1 MTMQNNPWVK
11 DFPILAA
18 DENGNRLVYLDSA
31 ATTQHPT
38 QVLDAVTNY
47 YKHDNANPHRGVYEL
62 AMRATDAHE
71 GARHRVAQFFHAQDD
86 EIVFTQNTTES
97 LNLVAYSYGMHF
109 LHEGDEIVISVAEHH
124 SNLVPWQRVAQATGA
139 KLVYLYPN
147 AAGYLTEEELDKKI
161 TTKTKLVAV
170 GMVSNVLGL
179 RAPVEAIVARAHAVG
194 AVVVLDCAQSA
205 PHMPVD
211 VKKLDVDFAACS
223 AHKLYAPMGMGALY
237 ARAELLDKMPPFLSG
252 GDMIGA
258 VHEHS
263 ATWAEGPRKFE
274 AGTRNV
280 GGEVGFAAALDY
292 MPVDVKK
299 LDVDFAACSAH
310 KLYAPM
316 GMGAL
321 YARAELLDKMPPFLS
336 GGDMIGAVHEHSAT
350 WAEGPRKFE
359 AGTRN
364 VGGEV
369 GFAAALDYMDAIGWD
384 AMMAHEHTLL
394 DRMLKGMA
402 QMPWLTVYGDPT
414 AANRF
419 GVVSFN
425 VNDVHP
431 HDVATILD
439 AGGVAVR
446 AGHHC
451 AQPLMD
457 FLGIGSC
464 CRASV
469 AVYNTEADV
478 DALLENLENVR
489 KVMGL

>member
-1 MTMQNNPWVK
+1 MQNNPWVK

-31 ATTQHPT
+31 ATTQHPM

-47 YKHDNANPHRGVYEL
+47 YKKDNANPHRGVYEL

-71 GARHRVAQFFHAQDD
+71 GARHRVAQFFGAQDD
-86 EIVFTQNTTES
+86 EIVFTQNTTEG

-109 LHEGDEIVISVAEHH
+109 LHEGDEIVLSVAEHH

-161 TTKTKLVAV
+161 TSRTKLVAI

-211 VKKLDVDFAACS
+211 VKQLDVDFAACS
-223 AHKLYAPMGMGALY
+223 AHKLYAPMGMGVLY

-252 GDMIGA
+252 GDMIGT

-292 MPVDVKK
+292 MQ
-299 LDVDFAACSAH
+299 
-310 KLYAPM
+310 
-316 GMGAL
+316 
-321 YARAELLDKMPPFLS
+321 
-336 GGDMIGAVHEHSAT
+336 
-350 WAEGPRKFE
+350 
-359 AGTRN
+359 N
-364 VGGEV
+364 
-369 GFAAALDYMDAIGWD
+369 IGWD
-384 AMMAHEHTLL
+384 ATMSHEHALL

-425 VNDVHP
+425 VKDVHP

-439 AGGVAVR
+439 AGGVAIR

-469 AVYNTEADV
+469 AVYNTEEDV
-478 DALLENLENVR
+478 DALLNNLEMVR

>member
-1 MTMQNNPWVK
+1 MQNNPWVK
-11 DFPILAA
+11 DFPVLAA

-47 YKHDNANPHRGVYEL
+47 YKKDNANPHRGVYEL

-71 GARHRVAQFFHAQDD
+71 GARHRVAQFFGAQDD
-86 EIVFTQNTTES
+86 EVVFTQNTTEG

-109 LHEGDEIVISVAEHH
+109 LHEGDEIVLSVAEHH

-161 TTKTKLVAV
+161 TSRTKLVAI

-211 VKKLDVDFAACS
+211 VKQLDVDFAACS

-252 GDMIGA
+252 GDMIGT

-292 MPVDVKK
+292 MQ
-299 LDVDFAACSAH
+299 
-310 KLYAPM
+310 
-316 GMGAL
+316 
-321 YARAELLDKMPPFLS
+321 
-336 GGDMIGAVHEHSAT
+336 
-350 WAEGPRKFE
+350 
-359 AGTRN
+359 N
-364 VGGEV
+364 
-369 GFAAALDYMDAIGWD
+369 IGWD
-384 AMMAHEHTLL
+384 AMMSHEHTLL

-425 VNDVHP
+425 VKDVHP

-439 AGGVAVR
+439 AGGVAIR

-469 AVYNTEADV
+469 AVYNTEEDV
-478 DALLENLENVR
+478 DALLNNLEMVR

>member
-1 MTMQNNPWVK
+1 MQNNPWRK

-18 DENGNRLVYLDSA
+18 DENGRQLVYLDSA

-38 QVLDAVTNY
+38 QVLNAVTNY
-47 YKHDNANPHRGVYEL
+47 YLHDNANPHRGVYDL

-71 GARHRVAQFFHAQDD
+71 GARRRVAQFFHAEED

-97 LNLVAYSYGMHF
+97 LNLVAYSYGLHF
-109 LHEGDEIVISVAEHH
+109 LHEGDEIVLSVAEHH
-124 SNLVPWQRVAQATGA
+124 SNLVPWQRVAAAVGA
-139 KLVYLYPN
+139 KLVYLYPG
-147 AAGYLTEEELDKKI
+147 ADGHLTTEELDKKI
-161 TTKTKLVAV
+161 TGRTRLVAI

-179 RAPVEAIVARAHAVG
+179 RAPVEEIVARAHAVG

-205 PHMPVD
+205 PHTPVD

-237 ARAELLDKMPPFLSG
+237 IRKELLKKMPPFLSG
-252 GDMIGA
+252 GDMIGS
-258 VHEHS
+258 VHEQ
-263 ATWAEGPRKFE
+263 T
-274 AGTRNV
+274 
-280 GGEVGFAAALDY
+280 
-292 MPVDVKK
+292 
-299 LDVDFAACSAH
+299 
-310 KLYAPM
+310 
-316 GMGAL
+316 
-321 YARAELLDKMPPFLS
+321 
-336 GGDMIGAVHEHSAT
+336 AT

-369 GFAAALDYMDAIGWD
+369 GFAAALDYMDSIGWETLQSY
-384 AMMAHEHTLL
+384 EHALL
-394 DRMLKGMA
+394 DRMLTGMKS
-402 QMPWLTVYGDPT
+402 MPWLTVYGDPN
-414 AANRF
+414 AEQRY

-425 VNDVHP
+425 VQDVHP

-451 AQPLMD
+451 AQPLME

-469 AVYNTEADV
+469 AIYNTADDI
-478 DALLENLENVR
+478 DALLNNLEMVR

>member
-1 MTMQNNPWVK
+1 MQNNPWRK

-18 DENGNRLVYLDSA
+18 DENGRQLVYLDSA

-38 QVLDAVTNY
+38 QVLNAVTNY
-47 YKHDNANPHRGVYEL
+47 YLHDNANPHRGVYDL

-71 GARHRVAQFFHAQDD
+71 GARRRVAQFFHAEED

-97 LNLVAYSYGMHF
+97 LNLVAYSYGLHF
-109 LHEGDEIVISVAEHH
+109 LHEGDEIVLSVAEHH
-124 SNLVPWQRVAQATGA
+124 SNLVPWQRVAAAVGA
-139 KLVYLYPN
+139 KLVYLYPG
-147 AAGYLTEEELDKKI
+147 ADGHLTTEELDKKI
-161 TTKTKLVAV
+161 TRRTRLVAI

-179 RAPVEAIVARAHAVG
+179 RAPVEEVVARAHAVG

-205 PHMPVD
+205 PHTPVD

-237 ARAELLDKMPPFLSG
+237 IRKELLKKMPPFLSG
-252 GDMIGA
+252 GDMIGS
-258 VHEHS
+258 VHEQ
-263 ATWAEGPRKFE
+263 T
-274 AGTRNV
+274 
-280 GGEVGFAAALDY
+280 
-292 MPVDVKK
+292 
-299 LDVDFAACSAH
+299 
-310 KLYAPM
+310 
-316 GMGAL
+316 
-321 YARAELLDKMPPFLS
+321 
-336 GGDMIGAVHEHSAT
+336 AT

-369 GFAAALDYMDAIGWD
+369 GFAAALDYMDSIGWETLQSY
-384 AMMAHEHTLL
+384 EHALL
-394 DRMLKGMA
+394 DRMLTGMKS
-402 QMPWLTVYGDPT
+402 MPWLTVYGDPN
-414 AANRF
+414 AEQRY

-425 VNDVHP
+425 VQDVHP

-451 AQPLMD
+451 AQPLME

-469 AVYNTEADV
+469 AIYNTADDI
-478 DALLENLENVR
+478 DALLNNLEMVR

>member
-1 MTMQNNPWVK
+1 M
-11 DFPILAA
+11 
-18 DENGNRLVYLDSA
+18 
-31 ATTQHPT
+31 
-38 QVLDAVTNY
+38 
-47 YKHDNANPHRGVYEL
+47 
-62 AMRATDAHE
+62 
-71 GARHRVAQFFHAQDD
+71 
-86 EIVFTQNTTES
+86 
-97 LNLVAYSYGMHF
+97 
-109 LHEGDEIVISVAEHH
+109 
-124 SNLVPWQRVAQATGA
+124 
-139 KLVYLYPN
+139 
-147 AAGYLTEEELDKKI
+147 
-161 TTKTKLVAV
+161 
-170 GMVSNVLGL
+170 
-179 RAPVEAIVARAHAVG
+179 
-194 AVVVLDCAQSA
+194 VLDCAQSA

-211 VKKLDVDFAACS
+211 VKQLDVDFAACS

-252 GDMIGA
+252 GDMIG
-258 VHEHS
+258 
-263 ATWAEGPRKFE
+263 T
-274 AGTRNV
+274 
-280 GGEVGFAAALDY
+280 
-292 MPVDVKK
+292 
-299 LDVDFAACSAH
+299 
-310 KLYAPM
+310 
-316 GMGAL
+316 
-321 YARAELLDKMPPFLS
+321 
-336 GGDMIGAVHEHSAT
+336 VHEHSAT

-451 AQPLMD
+451 AQPLLQY
-457 FLGIGSC
+457 LGTTSTT
-464 CRASV
+464 RVSLAF
-469 AVYNTEADV
+469 YNTEEEIRAF
-478 DALLENLENVR
+478 LESLGGLRR
-489 KVMGL
+489 KMGYE

>member
-1 MTMQNNPWVK
+1 MNWTA

-31 ATTQHPT
+31 ATTQHPM
-38 QVLDAVTNY
+38 QVLNAVVDY
-47 YKHDNANPHRGVYEL
+47 YTKENANPHRGVYEL

-71 GARHRVAQFFHAQDD
+71 GARHTVAQFFNAEDN

-97 LNLVAYSYGMHF
+97 LNLIAYSYGMNF

-124 SNLVPWQRVAQATGA
+124 SNMVPWQRVAKATGA
-139 KLVYLYPN
+139 KLVYMYPGEN
-147 AAGYLTEEELDKKI
+147 GRLTTEELDKKI
-161 TTKTKLVAV
+161 TPKTKVVAV
-170 GMVSNVLGL
+170 AMVSNVLGL
-179 RAPVEAIVARAHAVG
+179 RAPVEEIVKRAHAVG

-205 PHMPVD
+205 PHTPVD

-223 AHKLYAPMGMGALY
+223 AHKLYAPMGVGALY
-237 ARAELLDKMPPFLSG
+237 ARAGLLEKMPPFMSG

-258 VHEHS
+258 VHES
-263 ATWAEGPRKFE
+263 GATWADGPRKFE

-280 GGEVGFAAALDY
+280 GGEVGFAAAIDY
-292 MPVDVKK
+292 MK
-299 LDVDFAACSAH
+299 
-310 KLYAPM
+310 
-316 GMGAL
+316 G
-321 YARAELLDKMPPFLS
+321 
-336 GGDMIGAVHEHSAT
+336 IGWEAMETHEHA
-350 WAEGPRKFE
+350 
-359 AGTRN
+359 
-364 VGGEV
+364 
-369 GFAAALDYMDAIGWD
+369 
-384 AMMAHEHTLL
+384 LL
-394 DRMLKGMA
+394 DRMLA
-402 QMPWLTVYGDPT
+402 MPWLTVYGEPV
-414 AANRF
+414 AEGRY

-451 AQPLMD
+451 AQPLME

-469 AVYNTEADV
+469 AIYNTPEDV

>member
-1 MTMQNNPWVK
+1 MMQNNPWVK
-11 DFPILAA
+11 DFPILTA
-18 DENGNRLVYLDSA
+18 DENGRRLVYLDSA

-47 YKHDNANPHRGVYEL
+47 YKNDNANPHRGVYEL

-71 GARHRVAQFFHAQDD
+71 GARHRVAQFFHAED
-86 EIVFTQNTTES
+86 
-97 LNLVAYSYGMHF
+97 
-109 LHEGDEIVISVAEHH
+109 DEIVISVAEHH

-147 AAGYLTEEELDKKI
+147 ALGYLTEEELDKKI
-161 TTKTKLVAV
+161 TSKTKLVAV

-179 RAPVEAIVARAHAVG
+179 CAPVEAIVARAHAVG

-252 GDMIGA
+252 GDMIG
-258 VHEHS
+258 S
-263 ATWAEGPRKFE
+263 
-274 AGTRNV
+274 
-280 GGEVGFAAALDY
+280 
-292 MPVDVKK
+292 
-299 LDVDFAACSAH
+299 
-310 KLYAPM
+310 
-316 GMGAL
+316 
-321 YARAELLDKMPPFLS
+321 
-336 GGDMIGAVHEHSAT
+336 VHEHSAT

-384 AMMAHEHTLL
+384 TMMQHEHALL

-414 AANRF
+414 AEHRF

-425 VNDVHP
+425 VQDVHP

-451 AQPLMD
+451 AQPLME

-469 AVYNTEADV
+469 AVYNTEEDV
-478 DALLENLENVR
+478 DALLNNLENVR

>member
-1 MTMQNNPWVK
+1 MQNNPWRK
-11 DFPILAA
+11 DFPIFSA

-38 QVLDAVTNY
+38 QVLDAVTQY
-47 YKHDNANPHRGVYEL
+47 YLHDNANPHRGVYEL

-71 GARHRVAQFFHAQDD
+71 GARHRVAQFFHAGDD
-86 EIVFTQNTTES
+86 EMIFTQNTTES

-109 LHEGDEIVISVAEHH
+109 LHAGDEIVLSVAEHH
-124 SNLVPWQRVAQATGA
+124 SNLVPWQRVAAAVGA
-139 KLVYLYPN
+139 KLVYLYPG
-147 AAGYLTEEELDKKI
+147 ADGRLPEEELEQKI
-161 TTKTKLVAV
+161 TSKTRLVAI

-179 RAPVEAIVARAHAVG
+179 RAPVEKIVARAHAVG

-205 PHMPVD
+205 PHTPVD

-237 ARAELLDKMPPFLSG
+237 VRKEILDKMPPFLSG
-252 GDMIGA
+252 GDMIGS
-258 VHEHS
+258 VHEQ
-263 ATWAEGPRKFE
+263 T
-274 AGTRNV
+274 
-280 GGEVGFAAALDY
+280 
-292 MPVDVKK
+292 
-299 LDVDFAACSAH
+299 
-310 KLYAPM
+310 
-316 GMGAL
+316 
-321 YARAELLDKMPPFLS
+321 
-336 GGDMIGAVHEHSAT
+336 AT

-369 GFAAALDYMDAIGWD
+369 GFAAALDYMDGIGWETLEK
-384 AMMAHEHTLL
+384 HEHALL
-394 DRMLKGMA
+394 DRMLTGMRTL
-402 QMPWLTVYGDPT
+402 PWLTVYGEPT
-414 AANRF
+414 ANGRY

-425 VNDVHP
+425 VQDVHP

-451 AQPLMD
+451 AQPLME

-469 AVYNTEADV
+469 AIYNDEEDI
-478 DALLENLENVR
+478 DALLNNLEMVR

>member
-1 MTMQNNPWVK
+1 MLTTQNNPWVK

-31 ATTQHPT
+31 ATTQHPQ
-38 QVLDAVTNY
+38 QVLDAVLHY
-47 YKHDNANPHRGVYEL
+47 YQKDNANPHRGVSEL

-71 GARHRVAQFFHAQDD
+71 GARHRVARFFGAEDD

-97 LNLVAYSYGMHF
+97 LNLVAYSYGLHF

-124 SNLVPWQRVAQATGA
+124 SNLVPWQRVAKATGA
-139 KLVYLYPN
+139 KLVYLYP
-147 AAGYLTEEELDKKI
+147 GPDGHLTAEELDKKI
-161 TTKTKLVAV
+161 TSKTKLVAI

-179 RAPVEAIVARAHAVG
+179 RAPVEEIVARAHAVG

-237 ARAELLDKMPPFLSG
+237 ARKELLDKMPPFLSG

-258 VHEHS
+258 VHEH
-263 ATWAEGPRKFE
+263 T
-274 AGTRNV
+274 
-280 GGEVGFAAALDY
+280 
-292 MPVDVKK
+292 
-299 LDVDFAACSAH
+299 
-310 KLYAPM
+310 
-316 GMGAL
+316 
-321 YARAELLDKMPPFLS
+321 
-336 GGDMIGAVHEHSAT
+336 AT

-384 AMMAHEHTLL
+384 AMMAHEHALL
-394 DRMLKGMA
+394 ERMLKGMA
-402 QMPWLTVYGDPT
+402 SMPWLTVYGEPVADK
-414 AANRF
+414 RV

-425 VNDVHP
+425 VQDVHP
-431 HDVATILD
+431 HAVAPILD
-439 AGGVAVR
+439 AGGVAKS
-446 AGHHC
+446 C
-451 AQPLMD
+451 PLQH
-457 FLGIGSC
+457 GRRRG
-464 CRASV
+464 RPA
-469 AVYNTEADV
+469 E
-478 DALLENLENVR
+478 
-489 KVMGL
+489 

>member
-1 MTMQNNPWVK
+1 MQTNPWVK
-11 DFPILAA
+11 DVPVLAA

-47 YKHDNANPHRGVYEL
+47 YKKDNANPHRGVYEL

-71 GARHRVAQFFHAQDD
+71 GARHRVAQFFGAQDD
-86 EIVFTQNTTES
+86 EIVFTQNTTEG

-109 LHEGDEIVISVAEHH
+109 LHEGDEIVLSVAEHH

-161 TTKTKLVAV
+161 TSRTKLVAI

-211 VKKLDVDFAACS
+211 VKQLDVDFAACS

-252 GDMIGA
+252 GDMIGT

-292 MPVDVKK
+292 MQ
-299 LDVDFAACSAH
+299 
-310 KLYAPM
+310 
-316 GMGAL
+316 
-321 YARAELLDKMPPFLS
+321 
-336 GGDMIGAVHEHSAT
+336 
-350 WAEGPRKFE
+350 
-359 AGTRN
+359 N
-364 VGGEV
+364 
-369 GFAAALDYMDAIGWD
+369 IGWD
-384 AMMAHEHTLL
+384 AMMSHEHTLL

-425 VNDVHP
+425 VKDVHP

-439 AGGVAVR
+439 AGGVAIR

-469 AVYNTEADV
+469 AVYNTEEDV
-478 DALLENLENVR
+478 DALLNNLEMVR